1 MRPHFLGASL
11 AAKSNAALL
20 SAATGHLGSLLAD
33 LYVAMPSLASCGFV
47 ASMAGKSSKASSLG
61 LRSRGTR
68 SSLAMKSG
76 GDAASTAMASMS
88 QKLGVDMEALAAL
101 VSDTE
106 STFGQ
111 IPR

>member
-47 ASMAGKSSKASSLG
+47 ASMAGKYSKASSLA
-61 LRSRGTR
+61 LRSRDTR
-68 SSLAMKSG
+68 SSSEMKSG
-76 GDAASTAMASMS
+76 GDAASTALASIS

-101 VSDTE
+101 VSDAQ
-106 STFGQ
+106 STYSQ